1 MRERIS
7 RQAIPQEF
15 TMRIQPGRVL
25 FFSSLPSAR
34 RGLESRAHS
43 LQAPMLGLIGAA
55 FLAATFFSVDVPSA
69 GAQTGPNSDPN
80 YVALRNITL
89 GSEAVT
95 VSNFSLKRDAGTF
108 HLNSGTVCFVP
119 PVNGKVTG
127 AVFGGDGNFVLNP
140 PTEAERKSLKYLTK
154 EDEFSEKFERLVLR
168 FTDSTYDEIKK
179 AGTAASGSCD
189 AGLLKDSQNT
199 TRHKMKHNLEAE
211 LLQEVLIPE
220 PRGLFWAFIHGKR
233 YNDKEIYSLDP
244 NANSDQ
250 VDFWTYDENKWGD
263 WASFNYTEP
272 HARGTVG
279 SVVRME
285 HHGLDTT
292 LEKSGALSG
301 KATTT
306 FISLRNGL
314 RVVPLSLFHTLRVQ
328 SVTADGQPLSFIQED
343 KNDDADF
350 AVILPKPLAAGDKL
364 SVTTTYSGKEAVS
377 NEGGG
382 NYFPIARDDW
392 YPNNTNP
399 GLGEYAS
406 YDMTFHIPKGMKIA
420 ATGALVSES
429 NEGGQNVSVWKS
441 ETPQTVAGFSYG
453 RFKVEE
459 AKLTKPEISIRSF
472 ANEESP
478 NWVQSLQQATSSS
491 LPGESPMTGVALGTM
506 STTSL
511 NKKALAEGELA
522 EQLYSDYFGPSLFTH
537 LELTQQTSCNFGQ
550 SWPGLVWIPI
560 CYYFDTTVR
569 HQLGMDWGDR
579 GYWKVVTPHEVA
591 HQWWGHTVGFNSGR
605 DQWMS
610 EGFADMSASL
620 YLSMIEKDPKKFLT
634 FWNDERELLLE
645 RNAQGFRAI
654 DAGPLTMGYRAGNSR
669 TGGGITRRLIYPKGA
684 YVLYMIR
691 MMMHDNRDGDKQFKE
706 MMQDFVNT
714 YRGKAAT
721 TEDFKAI
728 VEKHITPDMDAEG
741 NHKMDW
747 FFNEYVYGTQLPS
760 YKTDY
765 SFDAGPDGTI
775 TMNLNVAQSGVDD
788 KFRMVVPVY
797 LELDDGRVAFLGRL
811 RITGNSTGTAKVPL
825 KGLKT
830 KPRRAMVNYND
841 DVLASPN

>member
-1 MRERIS
+1 MCLS
-7 RQAIPQEF
+7 AVPSDSSAKVVSSAA
-15 TMRIQPGRVL
+15 GR
-25 FFSSLPSAR
+25 SA
-34 RGLESRAHS
+34 
-43 LQAPMLGLIGAA
+43 LGLNAAMLCAVA
-55 FLAATFFSVDVPSA
+55 FLGVGALSA
-69 GAQTGPNSDPN
+69 SAQTGPNSDAN

-89 GSEAVT
+89 GNEAVSVT
-95 VSNFSLKRDAGTF
+95 NLDLKRDAGTF
-108 HLNSGTVCFVP
+108 HLHSGTVCFVP

-127 AVFGGDGNFVLNP
+127 AVFSGDGNFVLNP
-140 PTEAERKSLKYLTK
+140 PTETERKSLKYLTK
-154 EDEFSEKFERLVLR
+154 EDEFNEKFERLVLR
-168 FTDSTYDEIKK
+168 FTDSTYDDIKK
-179 AGTAASGSCD
+179 AGQPASGSCD
-189 AGLLKDSQNT
+189 AGPLKDSQNT
-199 TRHKMKHNLEAE
+199 TRHRIKTNLETE
-211 LLQEVLIPE
+211 LLTEILSPE
-220 PRGLFWAFIHGKR
+220 PRGRFVAFIHGKR
-233 YNDKEIYSLDP
+233 YDDKELYELDP
-244 NANSDQ
+244 NANSSQ
-250 VDFWTYDENKWGD
+250 VDFWTYDENKFGD
-263 WASFNYTEP
+263 WASFNFTEP
-272 HARGTVG
+272 HPKG
-279 SVVRME
+279 SVGRQIRIE
-285 HHGLDTT
+285 HHQLDTT
-292 LEKSGALSG
+292 LEKSGALTG

-306 FISLRNGL
+306 FVSQRNGL
-314 RVVPLSLFHTLRVQ
+314 RVVPFSLFHTLRVQ
-328 SVTADGQPLSFIQED
+328 SVTADGQPLPFIQED

-350 AVILPKPLAAGDKL
+350 AVILPKPLAAGDKF
-364 SVTTTYSGKEAVS
+364 SVTTTYGGKEAVS

-392 YPNNTNP
+392 YPN
-399 GLGEYAS
+399 GAGSSFGEYAS
-406 YDMTFHIPKGMKIA
+406 YDMTFRIPKGMKIA
-420 ATGALVSES
+420 ATGALVSET

-459 AKLTKPEISIRSF
+459 AKLTKPEISIQSF

-478 NWVQSLQQATSSS
+478 NWVQSLQQATGGN
-491 LPGESPMTGVALGTM
+491 LPGESAISGVALGTM

-522 EQLYSDYFGPSLFTH
+522 EQLYSDYFGPSMFTH
-537 LELTQQTSCNFGQ
+537 LELTQQTACNFGQ

-591 HQWWGHTVGFNSGR
+591 HQWWGHTVGFNSYR

-645 RNAQGFRAI
+645 KNAQGFRAI
-654 DAGPLTMGYRAGNSR
+654 DVGPLTMGYRTNNSR
-669 TGGGITRRLIYPKGA
+669 TGGGITRRLLYPKGA

-691 MMMHDNRDGDKQFKE
+691 MMMHDNREGDKQFKE

-765 SFDAGPDGTI
+765 SFDSGADGTI
-775 TMNLNVAQSGVDD
+775 TMNLNVTQAGVDD

-797 LELDDGRVAFLGRL
+797 IELADGRIVFLGRL
-811 RITGNSTGTAKVPL
+811 RIAGNNSGTAKVPL
-825 KGLKT
+825 KGLKD
-830 KPRRAMVNYND
+830 KPRRAMVSYYD